1 MKPYIQRKIYQTRI
15 DRYIGKELIKVL
27 IGQRRVG
34 KSYMLFQTMDT
45 VRQQYSNPNIIYV
58 NLELNE
64 FEKLNNSEAL
74 YEYIKTKSVN
84 EQLNFLF
91 IDEIQMV
98 QGFEI
103 ALKSLMAEGGYDI
116 YCTGSNAK
124 LLSGELATFL
134 SGRYIEIP
142 VYSLSFNEFLLFH
155 NLENSSQSLD
165 TYLKYGGLP
174 YLKHLELTDDV
185 VFDYLKNIYQ
195 AILFRDVVSRFQV
208 RNVDFLNRLTKYLAG
223 EVGNIISARNIN
235 KFLKSQNINLSVSA
249 ILNYLDYLTIA
260 IFISKVSRTDVYG
273 KKVFEVGEKFYFNDI
288 GLRNAIAGFSPFDL
302 GKIIENVVF
311 LHLKIHGFNVLVG
324 KEKDKEIDFVCEKN
338 GEKMYLQVALRIT
351 EKQTMERE
359 FGNLLSIKNNYPK
372 FVITLDEY
380 SGTSYEGI
388 QHVPLRKFLSEIN

>member
-1 MKPYIQRKIYQTRI
+1 
-15 DRYIGKELIKVL
+15 
-27 IGQRRVG
+27 
-34 KSYMLFQTMDT
+34 
-45 VRQQYSNPNIIYV
+45 
-58 NLELNE
+58 
-64 FEKLNNSEAL
+64 
-74 YEYIKTKSVN
+74 
-84 EQLNFLF
+84 
-91 IDEIQMV
+91 
-98 QGFEI
+98 
-103 ALKSLMAEGGYDI
+103 
-116 YCTGSNAK
+116 
-124 LLSGELATFL
+124 
-134 SGRYIEIP
+134 
-142 VYSLSFNEFLLFH
+142 
-155 NLENSSQSLD
+155 
-165 TYLKYGGLP
+165 
-174 YLKHLELTDDV
+174 LKHLELTDDV

-223 EVGNIISARNIN
+223 EVGNIISARSIN

-302 GKIIENVVF
+302 DKIIENVVF
-311 LHLKIHGFNVLVG
+311 LHLKIHGFNVLTG

>member
-1 MKPYIQRKIYQTRI
+1 M
-15 DRYIGKELIKVL
+15 
-27 IGQRRVG
+27 
-34 KSYMLFQTMDT
+34 
-45 VRQQYSNPNIIYV
+45 
-58 NLELNE
+58 
-64 FEKLNNSEAL
+64 
-74 YEYIKTKSVN
+74 
-84 EQLNFLF
+84 
-91 IDEIQMV
+91 
-98 QGFEI
+98 
-103 ALKSLMAEGGYDI
+103 
-116 YCTGSNAK
+116 
-124 LLSGELATFL
+124 
-134 SGRYIEIP
+134 
-142 VYSLSFNEFLLFH
+142 
-155 NLENSSQSLD
+155 
-165 TYLKYGGLP
+165 
-174 YLKHLELTDDV
+174 TDDV

-223 EVGNIISARNIN
+223 EVGNIISARSIH

-249 ILNYLDYLTIA
+249 ILKYLDYLTIA

-302 GKIIENVVF
+302 GKIIENVVY